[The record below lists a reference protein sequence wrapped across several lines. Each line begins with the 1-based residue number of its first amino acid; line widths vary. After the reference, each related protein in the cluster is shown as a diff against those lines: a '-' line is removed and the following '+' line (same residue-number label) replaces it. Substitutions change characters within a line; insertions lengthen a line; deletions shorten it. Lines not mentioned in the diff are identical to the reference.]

1 MSKAVP
7 NLWPDVGRGAPTLL
21 PWLRLALCAA
31 GRKVTGALPWIAAL
45 CPSWVLLRQGG
56 RTIGSPA
63 HLILLCAAGSVAGI
77 LFFHF
82 DTEHQVPRSLTPYL
96 LIGLGLVAGLASL
109 WRFA

>member
-21 PWLRLALCAA
+21 PWLRLVLCAA
-31 GRKVTGALPWIAAL
+31 GRKVTGALPWMAVL
-45 CPSWVLLRQGG
+45 CPSWVLLRQSG
-56 RTIGSPA
+56 RAIMSPVY
-63 HLILLCAAGSVAGI
+63 LILLCGAGSVAGI

-82 DTEHQVPRSLTPYL
+82 DTEHQASWSLTPYL

>member
-1 MSKAVP
+1 MSKAATCSW
-7 NLWPDVGRGAPTLL
+7 LDMGRGIPALL
-21 PWLRLALCAA
+21 PWLRVALCAA
-31 GRKVTGALPWIAAL
+31 GRKVTGAFPWIAAL

-56 RTIGSPA
+56 RTIGSPV

-82 DTEHQVPRSLTPYL
+82 DTEHQVPWSLTPYL
-96 LIGLGLVAGLASL
+96 LIGLALVAGLASL

>member
-1 MSKAVP
+1 MSKAVSYR
-7 NLWPDVGRGAPTLL
+7 WADVRRGIPALL
-21 PWLRLALCAA
+21 PRLRLALCAA
-31 GRKVTGALPWIAAL
+31 GRKVTGAFPWIAAL

>member
-1 MSKAVP
+1 
-7 NLWPDVGRGAPTLL
+7 LL

-31 GRKVTGALPWIAAL
+31 GRKVTDAFPWIAAL

-56 RTIGSPA
+56 RTIGSPV

-82 DTEHQVPRSLTPYL
+82 DTEHQASWSLTPYL

>member
-1 MSKAVP
+1 VSKAIP
-7 NLWPDVGRGAPTLL
+7 NLWPDVRREAPTLL

-31 GRKVTGALPWIAAL
+31 GRKVTGALPWMAAL

-56 RTIGSPA
+56 RTICSPV

-82 DTEHQVPRSLTPYL
+82 DTEHQVPWSLTPYL
-96 LIGLGLVAGLASL
+96 VIGLGLVAALASL

>member
-1 MSKAVP
+1 MSKAATCSW
-7 NLWPDVGRGAPTLL
+7 LDMGRGIPALL
-21 PWLRLALCAA
+21 PWLRVALCAA
-31 GRKVTGALPWIAAL
+31 GRKVTGAFPWIAAL

-56 RTIGSPA
+56 CTIGSPA
-63 HLILLCAAGSVAGI
+63 HLILLCAAGSVAGM

-82 DTEHQVPRSLTPYL
+82 DTEHQVPWSLTPYL